1 MFTIKLAWPVK
12 QLWPN
17 PPVHWR
23 SKIGPTKQARND
35 ASAALV
41 AVGGKG
47 TGEKWKRAS
56 LGFVFH
62 PKTKRT
68 PDRTNCA
75 ASMKA
80 VEDGIADALFM
91 NDKDFVCTYE
101 IGEPVKGGLVVV
113 TIKEMEE

>member
-1 MFTIKLAWPVK
+1 MRFVVELPWPVK

-17 PPVHWR
+17 PPAHWR
-23 SKIGPTKQARND
+23 SKIGPTKKARED
-35 ASAALV
+35 AAMALV
-41 AVGGKG
+41 AAGGKG
-47 TGEKWKRAS
+47 AGKEWKRAS
-56 LGFVFH
+56 LSFVFH
-62 PKTKRT
+62 PKTTRT

-91 NDKDFVCTYE
+91 NDKDFVCRYE

-113 TIKEMEE
+113 IIEELK